1 MTTEL
6 VECCIC
12 YETIGDKNNCVTPCG
27 HKFCFVCLTKALTTN
42 NTCPCCRE
50 VLVESPEEDD
60 DESEY
65 ESELEESESESSG
78 EDSHDE
84 NGVLPEDLVN
94 IQDISL
100 EDITDNAEVM
110 YDKMINSGVTKTEI
124 IELLFSY
131 YLGDYRSDL
140 FERATEIDD
149 KIEDSFHHSFCDTIR
164 ETRIKKEQMMFLSED
179 KPSNINALDMI
190 ALNYD

>member
-1 MTTEL
+1 MNTEI

-50 VLVESPEEDD
+50 VLVEAEKDD
-60 DESEY
+60 DSEY
-65 ESELEESESESSG
+65 ESESESESSG

-84 NGVLPEDLVN
+84 NGIPPEDWVN
-94 IQDISL
+94 IQDVSL
-100 EDITDNAEVM
+100 EDITDNAEIM
-110 YDKMINSGVTKTEI
+110 YDKMIQRGVTKTEI

-140 FERATEIDD
+140 SERAAEIDD

-164 ETRIKKEQMMFLSED
+164 ENRTKKEQMMFLQED
-179 KPSNINALDMI
+179 KPSNVNALDMI
-190 ALNYD
+190 ALHYA